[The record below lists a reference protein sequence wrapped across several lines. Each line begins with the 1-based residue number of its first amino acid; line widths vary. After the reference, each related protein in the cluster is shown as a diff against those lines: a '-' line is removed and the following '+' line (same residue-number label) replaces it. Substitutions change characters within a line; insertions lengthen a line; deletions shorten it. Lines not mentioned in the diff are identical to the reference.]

1 MTAKK
6 RKTSENNRKF
16 KGVWI
21 PAEYWLDENLTIM
34 EVVILTEIDSLD
46 GENGCFASNK
56 HFASFIGMTPAYV
69 SKIIKHLKEKGYISV
84 KYKTENRVTTRSIKI
99 IRGINSSKRGINN
112 SLGGIN
118 SSKRGI
124 NNSLG
129 GINSSKRGINNSLGG
144 INSSKR
150 GINNSLGGINSSKRG
165 INNSLGGINSSK
177 RGINNSLDPINY
189 SVPSNTSSNTSNSN
203 TISNSSSGRRREEDP
218 EREQIY
224 KQFFQIARMN
234 DGMKDKTTTPTYDEI
249 KQLRSLLYR
258 INIDTLNA
266 VVRKFETKMQWN
278 MLNDPFAY
286 LLKMLRDGLANDKY
300 FEG

>member
-34 EVVILTEIDSLD
+34 EVVLITEIDSLD

-56 HFASFIGMTPAYV
+56 HFADFLGVTSGRASQLITD
-69 SKIIKHLKEKGYISV
+69 LKEKGYIQTT
-84 KYKTENRVTTRSIKI
+84 YTTNNNVTQRI
-99 IRGINSSKRGINN
+99 IRVVNKLNAPVKKLNRGIKNTK
-112 SLGGIN
+112 GVF
-118 SSKRGI
+118 K
-124 NNSLG
+124 
-129 GINSSKRGINNSLGG
+129 KC
-144 INSSKR
+144 
-150 GINNSLGGINSSKRG
+150 
-165 INNSLGGINSSK
+165 
-177 RGINNSLDPINY
+177 
-189 SVPSNTSSNTSNSN
+189 VTSNTSSNTSNN
-203 TISNSSSGRRREEDP
+203 TDSNSSSGRRREEDP

-286 LLKMLRDGLANDKY
+286 LLKMLRDGLAIDKDS
-300 FEG
+300 ESWGK

>member
-34 EVVILTEIDSLD
+34 EVVLITEIDSLD

-56 HFASFIGMTPAYV
+56 HFADFLGVTAGRASQL
-69 SKIIKHLKEKGYISV
+69 IKNLSEKGYISV
-84 KYKTENRVTTRSIKI
+84 SYNTQNNVTQRVIRVFRKLNTPVKKLN
-99 IRGINSSKRGINN
+99 RGIKNTKGVF
-112 SLGGIN
+112 
-118 SSKRGI
+118 K
-124 NNSLG
+124 
-129 GINSSKRGINNSLGG
+129 KC
-144 INSSKR
+144 
-150 GINNSLGGINSSKRG
+150 
-165 INNSLGGINSSK
+165 
-177 RGINNSLDPINY
+177 
-189 SVPSNTSSNTSNSN
+189 VTSNTSSNTSNSN
-203 TISNSSSGRRREEDP
+203 TDSNSSSGRRREEDP

-266 VVRKFETKMQWN
+266 VVRKFDMKMQWN
-278 MLNDPFAY
+278 MVNDPFAY
-286 LLKMLRDGLANDKY
+286 LLKMLRDGLAIDNDSESWGK
-300 FEG
+300 

>member
-1 MTAKK
+1 MAKK

-21 PAEYWLDENLTIM
+21 PADYWLDENLSIM

-46 GENGCFASNK
+46 GQNGCFASNN

-84 KYKTENRVTTRSIKI
+84 NYRTENRVTTRSIKI
-99 IRGINSSKRGINN
+99 IRGINSSKEGINN

-118 SSKRGI
+118 SS
-124 NNSLG
+124 
-129 GINSSKRGINNSLGG
+129 
-144 INSSKR
+144 
-150 GINNSLGGINSSKRG
+150 
-165 INNSLGGINSSK
+165 
-177 RGINNSLDPINY
+177 
-189 SVPSNTSSNTSNSN
+189 VPSNTSSNTTSK
-203 TISNSSSGRRREEDP
+203 TVSNSSSAKKEEDP

-258 INIDTLNA
+258 CNIDTLKA
-266 VVRKFETKMQWN
+266 VVSKFDMKMQWN
-278 MLNDPFAY
+278 MVNDPFAY
-286 LLKMLRDGLANDKY
+286 LLKMLRDGLVIDKDS
-300 FEG
+300 ESWGK

>member
-1 MTAKK
+1 MAKK

-21 PAEYWLDENLTIM
+21 PADYWLDENLSIM

-46 GENGCFASNK
+46 GDNGCFASNN
-56 HFASFIGMTPAYV
+56 HFARFIGMTPAYV

-84 KYKTENRVTTRSIKI
+84 NYKTENRVTTRSIKI

-118 SSKRGI
+118 SSKE
-124 NNSLG
+124 
-129 GINSSKRGINNSLGG
+129 
-144 INSSKR
+144 
-150 GINNSLGGINSSKRG
+150 
-165 INNSLGGINSSK
+165 
-177 RGINNSLDPINY
+177 GINNSLDPINY

-203 TISNSSSGRRREEDP
+203 TDSNSSSGRRREEDP

-224 KQFFQIARMN
+224 KQFFQITRMN

-278 MLNDPFAY
+278 MVNDPFAY
-286 LLKMLRDGLANDKY
+286 LLKMLRDGLAIDNDSESWGK
-300 FEG
+300 

>member
-1 MTAKK
+1 MAKK

-56 HFASFIGMTPAYV
+56 HFANFIGMTPAYV
-69 SKIIKHLKEKGYISV
+69 SKIVKHLKEKGYITV
-84 KYKTENRVTTRSIKI
+84 NYKTQNKVTVRSIRIVK
-99 IRGINSSKRGINN
+99 GINSIKRGINN

-118 SSKRGI
+118 SSK
-124 NNSLG
+124 S
-129 GINSSKRGINNSLGG
+129 
-144 INSSKR
+144 
-150 GINNSLGGINSSKRG
+150 
-165 INNSLGGINSSK
+165 
-177 RGINNSLDPINY
+177 GINNSLDPINY

-203 TISNSSSGRRREEDP
+203 TVSNSSSRRRREEDP

-224 KQFFQIARMN
+224 KQFFQLARMH
-234 DGMKDKTTTPTYDEI
+234 DKIKGKTTTPSFDEI

-258 INIDTLNA
+258 INIDTLNT
-266 VVRKFETKMQWN
+266 VVSKFDMKMQWN

-300 FEG
+300 FEGQGK

>member
-99 IRGINSSKRGINN
+99 IR
-112 SLGGIN
+112 
-118 SSKRGI
+118 
-124 NNSLG
+124 
-129 GINSSKRGINNSLGG
+129 
-144 INSSKR
+144 
-150 GINNSLGGINSSKRG
+150 GINSSKRG